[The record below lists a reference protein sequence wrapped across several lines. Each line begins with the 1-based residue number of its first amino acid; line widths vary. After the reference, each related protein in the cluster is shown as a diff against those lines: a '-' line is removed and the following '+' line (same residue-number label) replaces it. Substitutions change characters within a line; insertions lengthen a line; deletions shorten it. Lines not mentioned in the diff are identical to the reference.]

1 MASAS
6 LHLHGS
12 LLVSGPRRSSFSR
25 ISPPMISRWSSKSS
39 KMTLRASTEDL
50 RLEID
55 ENPEGIISGEW
66 EGNFS
71 ILTYSDLKAYL
82 ESQTIPDHKITPTAV
97 LGEVMSSPIRTATV
111 DQSLEEIEHHFEFV
125 SGLPVVDGDVR
136 CVGVVSRKD
145 FSRASH
151 GLKSKV
157 GEVMSSPAITLS
169 PDKTVLDAAA
179 LMLKMKVHRIPIV
192 NKKGQTIGIVA
203 RSDIFPALE
212 AQEA

>member
-1 MASAS
+1 
-6 LHLHGS
+6 
-12 LLVSGPRRSSFSR
+12 
-25 ISPPMISRWSSKSS
+25 
-39 KMTLRASTEDL
+39 MTLRASTEDL

-82 ESQTIPDHKITPTAV
+82 ESQTMPDHKVGFELLFFLILMGSGDFDAFFGGILMKITPTAV

-151 GLKSKV
+151 GVS
-157 GEVMSSPAITLS
+157 LS
-169 PDKTVLDAAA
+169 LIYFSIY
-179 LMLKMKVHRIPIV
+179 LM
-192 NKKGQTIGIVA
+192 
-203 RSDIFPALE
+203 IFFNFVFILL
-212 AQEA
+212 